1 MNATY
6 FLSGQRE
13 GVSIYYED
21 IANKSFMD
29 LGRLLDKNK
38 DQGETPG
45 LMQTTNHKLATVQSS
60 RGMLVHF
67 TFGSQHMWLL
77 FMKQS
82 ACA

>member
-21 IANKSFMD
+21 IANKTFMD

-38 DQGETPG
+38 DQGE
-45 LMQTTNHKLATVQSS
+45 LSS
-60 RGMLVHF
+60 
-67 TFGSQHMWLL
+67 S
-77 FMKQS
+77 
-82 ACA
+82 